1 MGKKTSQYLGIIA
14 ALIVTN
20 LVADLTGAVENAEII
35 EYIGCYDGENIQREK
50 TLSFTRIEPS
60 GLQPSR
66 QCKGSNEKFIA
77 WSVYFCCC
85 IAVYQILMYQEMNL
99 DRFRNP
105 TLI

>member
-60 GLQPSR
+60 GLEPCIR
-66 QCKGSNEKFIA
+66 
-77 WSVYFCCC
+77 FCNPVDNVRDQMKSLLPGLC
-85 IAVYQILMYQEMNL
+85 IFVVV
-99 DRFRNP
+99 
-105 TLI
+105 